1 VGIHGGVKM
10 GSRYAEVGVD
20 AKKKGT
26 EAFRP
31 AIENLFP
38 NAFCPITR
46 DQSSKKYG
54 MVLHTDGAGSKPLQN
69 YLHWRETDDST
80 WFQGIAQDVI
90 AMNIDDVMC
99 VGAAP
104 LGFVDYVAVNRS
116 RVHKEELLAALSRG
130 FRECFAML
138 EKHRIRVSFLG
149 GETADLPDQLRTL
162 DVSGTVSARVELS
175 KVISGEKI
183 RPGDIIVGLRSGGRA
198 KYERRENSGIMCNGI
213 TLARHCLM
221 KKEYERRYPELKD
234 PDSRGYYGRFAFD
247 DHLDELG
254 MTVGEAIL
262 SPTRI
267 FAPVI
272 SKILQKYC
280 ELVTGLVH
288 NTGGGHTKCLVLG
301 KNVHYIKEELIEPD
315 PIFRLIQREA
325 KVSWREMFED
335 FNMGIGFEII
345 ARGGAVEGILAT
357 AERFGVGA
365 KVIGRCE
372 RSNGRNRLTIKSEF
386 GKFKYG

>member
-1 VGIHGGVKM
+1 
-10 GSRYAEVGVD
+10 
-20 AKKKGT
+20 
-26 EAFRP
+26 
-31 AIENLFP
+31 
-38 NAFCPITR
+38 
-46 DQSSKKYG
+46 
-54 MVLHTDGAGSKPLQN
+54 
-69 YLHWRETDDST
+69 
-80 WFQGIAQDVI
+80 
-90 AMNIDDVMC
+90 
-99 VGAAP
+99 
-104 LGFVDYVAVNRS
+104 
-116 RVHKEELLAALSRG
+116 
-130 FRECFAML
+130 
-138 EKHRIRVSFLG
+138 
-149 GETADLPDQLRTL
+149 
-162 DVSGTVSARVELS
+162 
-175 KVISGEKI
+175 
-183 RPGDIIVGLRSGGRA
+183 
-198 KYERRENSGIMCNGI
+198 
-213 TLARHCLM
+213 
-221 KKEYERRYPELKD
+221 
-234 PDSRGYYGRFAFD
+234 
-247 DHLDELG
+247 
-254 MTVGEAIL
+254 
-262 SPTRI
+262 
-267 FAPVI
+267 VI